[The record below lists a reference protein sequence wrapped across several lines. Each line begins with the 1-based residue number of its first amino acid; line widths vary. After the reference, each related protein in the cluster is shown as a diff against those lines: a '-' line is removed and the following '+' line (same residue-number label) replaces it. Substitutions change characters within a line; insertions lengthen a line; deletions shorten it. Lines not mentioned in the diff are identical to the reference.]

1 MIQVSI
7 VGLSGYQNN
16 FFLSFTGP
24 YQIFV
29 RELVAVDGV
38 DTSDI
43 MLIDNMGCPTDGTI
57 IKSVE
62 KIEEGGKQHLQV
74 PFEAFKFPT
83 SDMVQFRA
91 LVTPCITRCDPV
103 HCSAQGLD
111 GKVEEKLSY
120 GRRRRSAKLVDDN
133 ELVMTQAI
141 RITDSF
147 GFKKNNNKDD
157 LLNEL
162 LLDSNDKDLITKMKE
177 DIGDLPIMSSN
188 NKQFDDCLNVTSM
201 TIACVVFLFIQS
213 VMIFLWA
220 FCWFK
225 RSKISDD
232 KASFIQYPFTDKH
245 QTSTLNFNPT
255 FLPRQRLVLSP

>member
-1 MIQVSI
+1 
-7 VGLSGYQNN
+7 
-16 FFLSFTGP
+16 
-24 YQIFV
+24 
-29 RELVAVDGV
+29 
-38 DTSDI
+38 

-62 KIEEGGKQHLQV
+62 KFESGDKFHLQV

-103 HCSAQGLD
+103 HCSAQSAD

-120 GRRRRSAKLVDDN
+120 GRRRRRSTKPDDN

-147 GFKKNNNKDD
+147 GFKKGTKDD
-157 LLNEL
+157 LLSDL
-162 LLDSNDKDLITKMKE
+162 LAVEDTLITKPKE
-177 DIGDLPIMSSN
+177 IEDPVSA
-188 NKQFDDCLNVTSM
+188 NKQYDECLNVTSM
-201 TIACVVFLFIQS
+201 TIACAIFLLIQLA
-213 VMIFLWA
+213 MIFLWA
-220 FCWFK
+220 FCWFR

-232 KASFIQYPFTDKH
+232 RASFIQYPFSEKSI
-245 QTSTLNFNPT
+245 TSNLSFNPT